1 MGQALI
7 SIITRKP
14 IKDRVEEK
22 DPRAAGT
29 LLIPDRRIKNNKI
42 LQATPIKY
50 NIIVD
55 SSGYCLWINLQGV
68 LSDGAPDADNPSAQF
83 NVVIPDADSST
94 FRLVT
99 LAFQPPKLVAADFSS
114 DPAQLV
120 IVDQG
125 TPGVIT
131 EFKFEGN
138 DITKKISVTD
148 STSLRTKHYWSID
161 PSDSTTV
168 ILSPDVQSAATFLL
182 REITAP
188 ILM

>member
-1 MGQALI
+1 MTIFSLMYTYIRRQVTAHTPVYEKSILFKQHLMGQALI

-22 DPRAAGT
+22 DPRAAET

-55 SSGYCLWINLQGV
+55 SSGYCLWINPQGV
-68 LSDGAPDADNPSAQF
+68 LSDGAPDADSPSAQF
-83 NVVIPDADSST
+83 NIVIPDADSST

-99 LAFQPPKLVAADFSS
+99 LAFQPPKVVAADFSS

-120 IVDQG
+120 IVS
-125 TPGVIT
+125 
-131 EFKFEGN
+131 E
-138 DITKKISVTD
+138 
-148 STSLRTKHYWSID
+148 
-161 PSDSTTV
+161 
-168 ILSPDVQSAATFLL
+168 
-182 REITAP
+182 
-188 ILM
+188 

>member
-7 SIITRKP
+7 SIIKRKP

-55 SSGYCLWINLQGV
+55 SSGYCLWINPQGV

-83 NVVIPDADSST
+83 NVVIPDADLNT

-99 LAFQPPKLVAADFSS
+99 LAFQPPKLVAANFSN

-120 IVDQG
+120 IVS
-125 TPGVIT
+125 
-131 EFKFEGN
+131 E
-138 DITKKISVTD
+138 
-148 STSLRTKHYWSID
+148 
-161 PSDSTTV
+161 
-168 ILSPDVQSAATFLL
+168 
-182 REITAP
+182 
-188 ILM
+188 

>member
-42 LQATPIKY
+42 LQATPINY

-55 SSGYCLWINLQGV
+55 SSGYCLWINSQGV

-99 LAFQPPKLVAADFSS
+99 LAFQPPKLVAANFSN

-120 IVDQG
+120 IVS
-125 TPGVIT
+125 
-131 EFKFEGN
+131 E
-138 DITKKISVTD
+138 
-148 STSLRTKHYWSID
+148 
-161 PSDSTTV
+161 
-168 ILSPDVQSAATFLL
+168 
-182 REITAP
+182 
-188 ILM
+188 